1 MFKISELWTCD
12 MNSTLGSVVPLA
24 MFFIHPL
31 LVLNL
36 QGFEVKLA
44 RKLIPSITKLFI
56 PSQLLVIL
64 VFLFSILQMPIP
76 GWPLMAGFLC
86 ASWGDLWQ
94 DGSPHHFAAH
104 AHPPWWAALAL
115 QCWKWRWSWHKFST
129 GSNVP
134 LSGIAV
140 EAQSPPYSSFTAA
153 HIWLISCQVKPP
165 LSMLK
170 TQNKAAHIIIL
181 GWRQF
186 IPSCICRP
194 RSLLTLFSSPSS
206 SSRWPRRRR

>member
-1 MFKISELWTCD
+1 M
-12 MNSTLGSVVPLA
+12 
-24 MFFIHPL
+24 HPL
-31 LVLNL
+31 LVLNV

-56 PSQLLVIL
+56 PSQLLVTL
-64 VFLFSILQMPIP
+64 VFLFSILQLSIP

-94 DGSPHHFAAH
+94 DGSPDHFAAD
-104 AHPPWWAALAL
+104 AHPPWWAALAM
-115 QCWKWRWSWHKFST
+115 QCWKWWWLWHKFST

-153 HIWLISCQVKPP
+153 HIWLISCQVQPPP
-165 LSMLK
+165 LPPSLPMLK

-181 GWRQF
+181 GWTQF
-186 IPSCICRP
+186 IPSCTCRP